1 MKNRNGYLILIFLV
15 IVLPVFLWALT
26 FPQTTIKHNAYPIIV
41 YGSQLFAVIG
51 FSLFAFSFMLSTRI
65 KVIEKYFGGLDKL
78 YRIHHTV
85 GKLALFALLAHPV
98 VLAVRWLPDNIE
110 KTFWYLLPVH
120 RKMEINLGSWALI
133 GLCTLLL
140 FTLVI
145 KLPYDK
151 WKITHKFMG
160 LFFILG
166 IVHVF
171 GVAGFFEEKPL
182 LSIYFLIISI
192 LGVAAFMYK
201 AIFHKWAVKKHP
213 FTVVKIDKL
222 DERTM
227 EITLRNHSVNFDY
240 ISGQFC
246 FFQFVNKG
254 ISMESH
260 PFTICGS
267 SNEGEINILVK
278 SLGDYTNNLYKKLT
292 LDTAALVE
300 GPYGCFDYKLGKKKQ
315 IWIGGGVGIAPFISW
330 CRDLEKN
337 PMLGLDVDLYYCV
350 NSEAEGF
357 HLHEFQKLEKA
368 MTNFRV
374 NFSCSD
380 KGGFIKGSDIKD
392 RKNSTIFICGPK
404 EMRSALLKDFKTLK
418 VPKENII
425 FEDFDFI

>member
-1 MKNRNGYLILIFLV
+1 VLPIFLWG
-15 IVLPVFLWALT
+15 LS

-78 YRIHHTV
+78 YRIHHTI
-85 GKLALFALLAHPV
+85 GKLAFFALLIHPV
-98 VLAVRWLPDNIE
+98 VLAVRWLPDNIA

-120 RKMEINLGSWALI
+120 RKMEINLGSWALL
-133 GLCTLLL
+133 GLTTLLL

-166 IVHVF
+166 IAHVF
-171 GVAGFFEEKPL
+171 GVAGFYEEKPL
-182 LSIYFLIISI
+182 LAIYFIIISI
-192 LGVAAFMYK
+192 LGVSAFMYK
-201 AIFHKWAVKKHP
+201 AIFHKWAVKKYP

-227 EITLRNHSVNFDY
+227 EITLRNESADFDY
-240 ISGQFC
+240 IPGQFC
-246 FFQFVNKG
+246 FFQFVNEG

-267 SNEGEINILVK
+267 SKEGEINILVK

-292 LDTAALVE
+292 LDSIALVE
-300 GPYGCFDYKLGKKKQ
+300 GPYGCFDYKLGKEKQ

-337 PMLGLDVDLYYCV
+337 SMPGLEVELYYCV
-350 NSEAEGF
+350 NSEAEAF

-368 MTNFRV
+368 LPNFRV
-374 NFSCSD
+374 TLSCSD
-380 KGGFIKGSDIKD
+380 KSGFLKVRDIGD
-392 RKNSTIFICGPK
+392 TKNKTIFICGPK
-404 EMRSALLKDFKTLK
+404 EMRSALLKDFKGLK
-418 VPKENII
+418 IPKENII